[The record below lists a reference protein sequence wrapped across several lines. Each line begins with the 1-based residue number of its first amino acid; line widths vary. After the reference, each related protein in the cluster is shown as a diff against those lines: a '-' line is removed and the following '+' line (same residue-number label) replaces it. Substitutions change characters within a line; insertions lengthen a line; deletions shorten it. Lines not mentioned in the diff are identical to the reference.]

1 MECISQ
7 NFDRGIQRQCPCTIG
22 RPGQRTLKNFLA
34 IALEPVGR
42 VLYVYGGGW
51 NLRDT
56 GAGRQAL
63 SIGLCRCWE
72 DFFRGQDGSYRYRE
86 DADPEHSYYPQGG
99 WNRYCYAG
107 LDCSGYVGW
116 ALYNLFH
123 TKDCDPAAGDGYVGK
138 ASEMADSLARRGWG
152 TVEEGGPSRPGDIC
166 SMEGHVWISAGSCC
180 DDSVLLL
187 HSTPSNSR
195 AGAPGGGVQ
204 LSALNPRSTGKAC
217 QAFQIADFYM
227 KSRCPDWSRR
237 YETTLQEYRRY
248 ACCRRFSW
256 RVNGEILSDPDG
268 YAQMRGE
275 AVMADLLGSCP

>member
-1 MECISQ
+1 MPGSLLPSTAS
-7 NFDRGIQRQCPCTIG
+7 RQKYAAYGTD
-22 RPGQRTLKNFLA
+22 
-34 IALEPVGR
+34 
-42 VLYVYGGGW
+42 YGGEY
-51 NLRDT
+51 
-56 GAGRQAL
+56 Q
-63 SIGLCRCWE
+63 
-72 DFFRGQDGSYRYRE
+72 
-86 DADPEHSYYPQGG
+86 H
-99 WNRYCYAG
+99 
-107 LDCSGYVGW
+107 
-116 ALYNLFH
+116 
-123 TKDCDPAAGDGYVGK
+123 
-138 ASEMADSLARRGWG
+138 
-152 TVEEGGPSRPGDIC
+152 
-166 SMEGHVWISAGSCC
+166 
-180 DDSVLLL
+180 VLLL

-256 RVNGEILSDPDG
+256 RVDGEILFDPDG